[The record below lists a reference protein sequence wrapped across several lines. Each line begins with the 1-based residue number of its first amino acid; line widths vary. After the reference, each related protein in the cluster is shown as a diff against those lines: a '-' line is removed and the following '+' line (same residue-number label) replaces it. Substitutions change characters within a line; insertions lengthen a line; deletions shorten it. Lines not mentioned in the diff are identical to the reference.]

1 MRNQS
6 YLYRPAKHTCPAPR
20 GAHDPSFPVSS
31 GFTLGGV
38 GDRSRKGR
46 HRGRSCESADNTAT
60 APPTQTYRYNKIGVA
75 DNTIIIAHFANTNPD
90 CTASGKTFVRVSR
103 SPSHGV
109 VTMREGFGFS
119 HFPKTPEC
127 NSHKIQGVT
136 VEYIPE
142 RGFTGSDDFELDVI
156 YQVGTEALVTYDITI
171 KPWDF
176 SDTLSTDDFLKE
188 KEWARGDS
196 LRMRNDDTHA
206 VSTKQNSVAS
216 G

>member
-1 MRNQS
+1 
-6 YLYRPAKHTCPAPR
+6 
-20 GAHDPSFPVSS
+20 
-31 GFTLGGV
+31 
-38 GDRSRKGR
+38 
-46 HRGRSCESADNTAT
+46 
-60 APPTQTYRYNKIGVA
+60 
-75 DNTIIIAHFANTNPD
+75 
-90 CTASGKTFVRVSR
+90 
-103 SPSHGV
+103 
-109 VTMREGFGFS
+109 MREGLGFS

-127 NSHKIQGVT
+127 DSHKIQGVT

-156 YQVGTEALVTYDITI
+156 YQVGTEALATYDITI

-206 VSTKQNSVAS
+206 VSTKQTQWPAVDEFLALRAAPSSNFRIQDDLPFEAAPTSRELPDTEAQGQVAEIVTPPMRFVRGDDVAHLEREPS
-216 G
+216 QFADRAEPTWLVRGDDSSPEYAPMQPGVAPQPC